1 MALGATPVWHRPGGL
16 RAAAKS
22 RFAAP
27 HGLLL
32 ACGVAFIVGIAA
44 GGVAK
49 GFAPISAPALTDKAA
64 DRASEMARVERIDAR
79 PAQPAPAARPA
90 PASNLVDLTPK
101 RIAGIA
107 GEDLDASLRAAGV
120 PTSAAADYVRA
131 LATRIDL
138 ARGISIIDRFDLVI
152 AHRRSSSGEEYGRLL
167 YAGLDRVGASDLQLL
182 RWTIDRRPDWVDAS
196 GSGTQV
202 AGLLWPVPARV
213 SSGFGMRLHP
223 LLGFM
228 RFHRGIDLRA
238 GWGAPI
244 VAAADGRVASAGWGG
259 GYGKQVQLV
268 HAGGIATSYAHM
280 SRIIAIPGQNVRQG
294 QVIGFVGSSGLSSG
308 PHLHYE
314 VSRNGRPVNPV
325 GIGLASST
333 SVDRR
338 DRDEFRSTM
347 RQYLMLK
354 QDAPPAM
361 S

>member
-1 MALGATPVWHRPGGL
+1 MTRGATTAWDRPNAL
-16 RAAAKS
+16 RAGAGP
-22 RFAAP
+22 RFTAP
-27 HGLLL
+27 RELLL
-32 ACGVAFIVGIAA
+32 ACGLAFMVGIAA

-49 GFAPISAPALTDKAA
+49 GFVPHAPSASAQRAA
-64 DRASEMARVERIDAR
+64 PLVTVERIDSL
-79 PAQPAPAARPA
+79 PIQPARAAPPVA
-90 PASNLVDLTPK
+90 ASGTDDMTPQ
-101 RIAGIA
+101 RITGIA

-120 PTSAAADYVRA
+120 PAPASADYLRA

-152 AHRRSSSGEEYGRLL
+152 AHRRSSTGEDDSRLL

-182 RWTIDRRPDWVDAS
+182 RWTINRRPDWVDAS
-196 GSGTQV
+196 GSGTRV
-202 AGLLWPVPARV
+202 AGLMWPVPARI
-213 SSGFGMRLHP
+213 SSSFGMRLHP

-228 RFHRGIDLRA
+228 RFHRGVDLRA
-238 GWGAPI
+238 EWGAPI

-259 GYGKQVQLV
+259 GYGRQVRIA

-280 SRIIAIPGQNVRQG
+280 SRVIAIPGQMVRQG
-294 QVIGFVGSSGLSSG
+294 QVIGFVGSSGQSSG

-333 SVDRR
+333 RVEQR
-338 DRDEFRSTM
+338 DRDAFRSTL
-347 RQYLMLK
+347 RQLLMLK
-354 QDAPPAM
+354 QDVPPAL